1 MAMISKEVTGSAE
14 AMKLVRNGKDAP
26 KAAKG
31 GTARTSFTGSSDTR
45 AAGAPG
51 PGIGMKPV
59 EGYINQGPVMMDISN
74 QPVGGI
80 GIGGPASISVGSSRV
95 TVSKENIT
103 GGMGGKVIGELK
115 DNF

>member
-26 KAAKG
+26 KTAMG

-74 QPVGGI
+74 QPIGGI

-95 TVSKENIT
+95 TVSNENIT
-103 GGMGGKVIGELK
+103 GGMGGRFIAESKGK
-115 DNF
+115 F